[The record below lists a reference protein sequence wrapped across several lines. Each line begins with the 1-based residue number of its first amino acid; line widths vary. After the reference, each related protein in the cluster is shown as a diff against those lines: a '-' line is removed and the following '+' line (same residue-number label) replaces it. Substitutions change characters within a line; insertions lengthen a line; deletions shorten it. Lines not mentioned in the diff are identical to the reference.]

1 MPRGSRIDV
10 PDAVHHVMVRGIGRG
25 KIFRSDA
32 DRDHFVE
39 KLGEIVEETK
49 TLCYA
54 WALIPKH
61 FLP

>member
-1 MPRGSRIDV
+1 
-10 PDAVHHVMVRGIGRG
+10 MVRGIGRG